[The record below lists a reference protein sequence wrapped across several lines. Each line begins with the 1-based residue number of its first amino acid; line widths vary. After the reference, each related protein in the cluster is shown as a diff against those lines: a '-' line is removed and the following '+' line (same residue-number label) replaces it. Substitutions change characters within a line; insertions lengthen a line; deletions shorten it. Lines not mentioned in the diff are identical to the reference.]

1 MTLAT
6 HGIMTELTNLSKTM
20 LLRKA
25 TQADAEE
32 ITNVYLVS
40 RKKLPYAPLAHS
52 DVEILHWI
60 KETLI
65 PTNQVTVVENNSIII
80 GMMALSKTQDIGWID
95 QLYLLPESTGLGI
108 GTMLLNFAKNTLGSP
123 MRLHTFQENIQA
135 RRFYE
140 RHGFCIIALSDGSNN
155 EERCPD
161 MLYEWREDKAPR

>member
-1 MTLAT
+1 MTK
-6 HGIMTELTNLSKTM
+6 IF
-20 LLRKA
+20 LRKA

-32 ITNVYLVS
+32 IATVYLIS
-40 RKKLPYAPLAHS
+40 RKKLPYAPLVHS

-65 PTNQVTVVENNSIII
+65 PTNQVTVVEKNGMII
-80 GMMALSKTQDIGWID
+80 GMMALSKIQEIGWID
-95 QLYLLPESTGLGI
+95 QLYLLPKSTGLGI
-108 GTMLLNFAKNTLGSP
+108 GAMLLNLAKDTLGSP
-123 MRLHTFQENIQA
+123 IRLHTFQENIQA

-161 MLYEWREDKAPR
+161 ILYEWREDKAPR

>member
-1 MTLAT
+1 MTK
-6 HGIMTELTNLSKTM
+6 MF
-20 LLRKA
+20 LRKA

-32 ITNVYLVS
+32 IATVYLIS
-40 RKKLPYAPLAHS
+40 RKKLPYAPLVHS

-65 PTNQVTVVENNSIII
+65 PTNQVTVVEKNGMII
-80 GMMALSKTQDIGWID
+80 GMIALSKIQEIGWID
-95 QLYLLPESTGLGI
+95 QLYLLPKSTGLGI
-108 GTMLLNFAKNTLGSP
+108 GTMLLNLAKDTLGSP
-123 MRLHTFQENIQA
+123 LRLHTFQENIQA

-161 MLYEWREDKAPR
+161 ILYEWRGDKAPR